1 MGGLFFT
8 VCFILQTCFGF
19 GEIVALQVPENHLDL
34 RHTHTNRDKQ
44 SLNEKNSNKY
54 NVEQIIKYLSARKKH
69 IKFAPIF

>member
-34 RHTHTNRDKQ
+34 RNTHTSRDTQ
-44 SLNEKNSNKY
+44 NLNEKNSHKY
-54 NVEQIIKYLSARKKH
+54 NV
-69 IKFAPIF
+69 